1 MKKRECAN
9 HGGLEQNVLSLSYGR
24 ILRRDVATN
33 SGLLPENFD
42 SYNRV
47 SPGDVVLR
55 LTDLQNDVTSLRV
68 GLVRE
73 PGIITSAY
81 TTLSADPAKLI
92 SEWLFYL
99 LHAYDARKVFY
110 SLGGGVRQSAKFE
123 DLRHLLVIVP
133 PLRTQRSLTA
143 FLDRRTAAIDSLL
156 QKKERLLE
164 LMEEKRQ
171 ALISHTVTKGLDPHV
186 DMKNSGV
193 AHFGKIPTS
202 WQVLPLRRVIREFVD
217 YRGRTPTKVDA
228 GIPLITA
235 GAIRDGRIEHS
246 RAPEYMEPSEYNEF
260 MSRGRPAVGDMVFTT
275 EAPLGEVALVED
287 ASHAFAQ
294 RVILFRMNSLRM
306 TSKYLRLFYLSSP
319 GRDEIKSRASGSTA
333 EGIRADRLRGSAV
346 IVPPVETQQLIAAE
360 LDAKLVAFEPL
371 LRRLETQVARL
382 REYRQALIGAA
393 VTGQL
398 SESVET
404 EAA

>member
-1 MKKRECAN
+1 
-9 HGGLEQNVLSLSYGR
+9 
-24 ILRRDVATN
+24 
-33 SGLLPENFD
+33 
-42 SYNRV
+42 
-47 SPGDVVLR
+47 
-55 LTDLQNDVTSLRV
+55 
-68 GLVRE
+68 
-73 PGIITSAY
+73 
-81 TTLSADPAKLI
+81 
-92 SEWLFYL
+92 
-99 LHAYDARKVFY
+99 
-110 SLGGGVRQSAKFE
+110 
-123 DLRHLLVIVP
+123 
-133 PLRTQRSLTA
+133 
-143 FLDRRTAAIDSLL
+143 
-156 QKKERLLE
+156 
-164 LMEEKRQ
+164 
-171 ALISHTVTKGLDPHV
+171 
-186 DMKNSGV
+186 
-193 AHFGKIPTS
+193 
-202 WQVLPLRRVIREFVD
+202 
-217 YRGRTPTKVDA
+217 
-228 GIPLITA
+228 
-235 GAIRDGRIEHS
+235 
-246 RAPEYMEPSEYNEF
+246 
-260 MSRGRPAVGDMVFTT
+260 MVFTT